1 MNGEDI
7 LVIEGSS
14 NVAGG
19 ALFLGSIIAAIIIVM
34 VFAFWGDSLK
44 DKKMD
49 KDVNGKSASANK
61 KRDDRT
67 AERDCAASQE
77 KNKRKKRRK
86 KGSLIFEE
94 GVTEEVEE
102 ETGFHI
108 SDWE

>member
-19 ALFLGSIIAAIIIVM
+19 ALFLGVIIAAIIVVM
-34 VFAFWGDSLK
+34 IFAFWGDSLK
-44 DKKMD
+44 DKKTI
-49 KDVNGKSASANK
+49 KDSK
-61 KRDDRT
+61 
-67 AERDCAASQE
+67 E
-77 KNKRKKRRK
+77 KPGPVTNKRKGAVDEATSTKSPEKSRKKKRRK
-86 KGSLIFEE
+86 KGSLSFEE
-94 GVTEEVEE
+94 GVTKEVEE